1 MVNINKNKTRS
12 IYRIIFR
19 NYTWGIIVLSIFLA
33 LQSKTPLKFIYK

>member
-1 MVNINKNKTRS
+1 MENINKYKF

-33 LQSKTPLKFIYK
+33 LQSKIPLKFIYK